1 MSADDLRTHGVVV
14 LPILSDYKQWSER
27 IWSAIDEF
35 PEYKIKGRGV
45 QRVLGGFGAFGNP
58 SSFHHPTIRALRK
71 ELKSRVRPL
80 FKSYAQGATLP
91 SRLGVAQGA
100 TRLEMLMDRVCV
112 RHRDFGT
119 VSGESWH
126 RDVYDGPKPLH
137 DSDEV
142 FGGWVNLSENTQE
155 FVVLLGTHNDPLDGT
170 TGFATQADD
179 GQLAERLRTQ
189 RSDTIKLNKKG
200 HVEVPPGHAVI
211 FLQRILHA
219 VLGGKKQSDVEEL
232 RLFCGYRLTRDT
244 EPLMEYDTINM
255 SVPRI
260 PSGQLPPMYSQN
272 HYMFFNKYQKFRE
285 WGEKTFHPQCLFE
298 RVTKD
303 GQKYYTPGG
312 KTRTL
317 PSLKDMGFH
326 LAPYTCEDLETL
338 HPELL

>member
-1 MSADDLRTHGVVV
+1 MSAEDLRTHGVVV

-27 IWSAIDEF
+27 IWAAMDEF
-35 PEYKIKGRGV
+35 PEYKVKGKGV
-45 QRVLGGFGAFGNP
+45 QRVLGGFGALGNP
-58 SSFHHPTIRALRK
+58 SSFHHPEIRALRK
-71 ELKSRVRPL
+71 ELKSRVRP
-80 FKSYAQGATLP
+80 FFRSYAQG
-91 SRLGVAQGA
+91 V
-100 TRLEMLMDRVCV
+100 RLEMLMDRLCV

-119 VSGESWH
+119 VSVESWH
-126 RDVYDGPKPLH
+126 RDVYDGPKPLQE
-137 DSDEV
+137 SDEV

-155 FVVLLGTHNDPLDGT
+155 LVVLLGTHNDPRDVT
-170 TGFATQADD
+170 TGFATQEND
-179 GQLAERLRTQ
+179 GCLTARLRAQ
-189 RSDTIKLNKKG
+189 KSDTIKLNKKG

-211 FLQRILHA
+211 FVQHILHA
-219 VLGGKKQSDVEEL
+219 VLGGKQPTTEEL

-244 EPLMEYDTINM
+244 EPLMEHDTINM

-285 WGEKTFHPQCLFE
+285 WGEKTFNPHCLFE

-317 PSLKDMGFH
+317 PSLTDMGFH
-326 LAPYTCEDLETL
+326 LTPYTNEDLEIL
-338 HPELL
+338 RPELL